1 MPVNE
6 TSKHPQRWWE
16 RPLPWPHGYRVRFHL
31 QVILAIFALLTCFL
45 IAAFLHVLTHP
56 RADFVIAPAP
66 HPSTVAG
73 TAVLVVYLAV
83 GSAWLSIHDIK
94 KRLRGDRLWV
104 PEMLSLYGVLQ
115 LVLAVVLYAGAFG
128 GHWLVWY
135 IVEGHALTAPDER
148 FLTYVRSFVTTFIPG
163 LWLGCVI
170 GFVSSYRW
178 LVRYERREGVQ
189 LIYYD
194 PRVSKV

>member
-1 MPVNE
+1 MPASE
-6 TSKHPQRWWE
+6 TSKHPQRCWE
-16 RPLPWPHGYRVRFHL
+16 RPLLSPHGYRVRRHC
-31 QVILAIFALLTCFL
+31 QVLLAIFALLTCFV

-56 RADFVIAPAP
+56 SAHFVIAPAP

-73 TAVLVVYLAV
+73 SAVLAVYLAV

-94 KRLRGDRLWV
+94 KRLRGERLWV
-104 PEMLSLYGVLQ
+104 PEMLSLYVGLQ
-115 LVLAVVLYAGAFG
+115 LVLVVVFYAGAFG

-148 FLTYVRSFVTTFIPG
+148 FLAYVRCFGTTFIPG
-163 LWLGCVI
+163 LWLGFVI
-170 GFVSSYRW
+170 GFVSMYRW
-178 LVRYERREGVQ
+178 VVRYERRQGVQ